1 MVLMPAPTPH
11 ERLAARARRV
21 AALRRGVIASACAS
35 FALGWAVIAYDG
47 SMGVESASTSAAATT
62 QVESSSTESG
72 SIGRCRHRQLLHPV
86 RRQRRRDHGPVL
98 MGEHFF
104 WITSRAAGL
113 TTLLAATA
121 AVALGLL
128 MGGRLAAGR
137 RRGDLKTAHEALSL
151 IALVALAVH
160 ALALLGDGYLSPS
173 LADLTIPLV
182 SDFKRVWTTTGIV
195 AGWLLVLL
203 GLSYYVRGR
212 IGPAR
217 WKRLHRFTA
226 LAWLLGVIHALGE
239 GTDAGAAWFLGTVA
253 AVVLPTLALLV
264 VRLGGRP
271 RAALRPQGRAP
282 LAGGRDAARP
292 GAAGSR

>member
-1 MVLMPAPTPH
+1 
-11 ERLAARARRV
+11 
-21 AALRRGVIASACAS
+21 
-35 FALGWAVIAYDG
+35 
-47 SMGVESASTSAAATT
+47 
-62 QVESSSTESG
+62 
-72 SIGRCRHRQLLHPV
+72 
-86 RRQRRRDHGPVL
+86 

-151 IALVALAVH
+151 TALVALAVH

-173 LADLTIPLV
+173 LADVTIPLV
-182 SDFKRVWTTTGIV
+182 SDYERVWTTTGIV

-239 GTDAGAAWFLGTVA
+239 GTDAGAAWFLATVA

-271 RAALRPQGRAP
+271 PASAAPAPAGR
-282 LAGGRDAARP
+282 R
-292 GAAGSR
+292 